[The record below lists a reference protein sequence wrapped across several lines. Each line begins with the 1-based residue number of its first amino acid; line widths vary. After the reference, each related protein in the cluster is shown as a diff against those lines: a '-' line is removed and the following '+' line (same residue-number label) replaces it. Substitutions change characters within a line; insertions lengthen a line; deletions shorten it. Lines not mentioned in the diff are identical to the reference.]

1 MVPAKARRRHRD
13 DLQRR
18 RSRSGAGWEAALCE
32 ELDALPHAWA
42 RRWPKAWAGQP
53 FDISAEIDGHAFA
66 IECKSIARGNLP
78 FSALRPSEVENLSRF
93 EDAGGIAV
101 IAVRRMEPPAQVFVP
116 WYTVRPRILAGDR
129 GSIPLAGQPQTLAD
143 VLEVS
148 LPWS

>member
-1 MVPAKARRRHRD
+1 MIPASKHRKHKD
-13 DLQRR
+13 KLQRQ
-18 RSRSGAGWEAALCE
+18 RSRSGADWESGLCE
-32 ELDALPHAWA
+32 ELDALPNAWA

-78 FSALRPSEVENLSRF
+78 FSALRPNEVENLSRF

-101 IAVRRMEPPAQVFVP
+101 IAVRRLDPPAQAFVP
-116 WYTVRPRILAGDR
+116 WYAVRPRILAGDR

>member
-18 RSRSGAGWEAALCE
+18 RSRSGADWEAAFCE

-42 RRWPKAWAGQP
+42 RRWPKAWA
-53 FDISAEIDGHAFA
+53 GHAFA

>member
-18 RSRSGAGWEAALCE
+18 RSRSGADWEAALCE

-116 WYTVRPRILAGDR
+116 GTRCGRASWPATGAASRWRASPRHWPMCWR
-129 GSIPLAGQPQTLAD
+129 
-143 VLEVS
+143 
-148 LPWS
+148 

>member
-1 MVPAKARRRHRD
+1 MIPASKHRQHKD
-13 DLQRR
+13 KLQRQ
-18 RSRSGAGWEAALCE
+18 RSRSGADWEADLCE
-32 ELDALPHAWA
+32 ELDTLPNAWA
-42 RRWPKAWAGQP
+42 RRWPKAWTGQP
-53 FDISAEIDGHAFA
+53 FDISAEIEGHAFA

-78 FSALRPSEVENLSRF
+78 FSALRPNEVENLSRF

-101 IAVRRMEPPAQVFVP
+101 IAVRRLEPPAQAFIP
-116 WYTVRPRILAGDR
+116 WYMVRSRILAGDR

>member
-1 MVPAKARRRHRD
+1 MIPASKHRKHKD
-13 DLQRR
+13 KLQRQ
-18 RSRSGAGWEAALCE
+18 RSRSGADWESGLCE
-32 ELDALPHAWA
+32 ELDALPNAWA

-66 IECKSIARGNLP
+66 FECKSIARGNLP
-78 FSALRPSEVENLSRF
+78 FSALRPNEVENLSRF

-101 IAVRRMEPPAQVFVP
+101 IAVRRLDPPAQAFVP
-116 WYTVRPRILAGDR
+116 WYAVRPRILAGDR

>member
-1 MVPAKARRRHRD
+1 MIPASKHRNHKD
-13 DLQRR
+13 KLQRQ
-18 RSRSGAGWEAALCE
+18 RSRSGADWEAAPCA
-32 ELDALPHAWA
+32 ELDALPNAWA
-42 RRWPKAWAGQP
+42 RRWPKAWTGQP
-53 FDISAEIDGHAFA
+53 FDISAEIEGHAFA

-78 FSALRPSEVENLSRF
+78 FSALRPNEVENLSRF

-101 IAVRRMEPPAQVFVP
+101 IAVRRLDPPAQAFVP
-116 WYTVRPRILAGDR
+116 WYAVRPRILAGDR